1 MIKSESVEADFA
13 LFVGAISIASQPIGT
28 VCPLDYNLSMA
39 VLVQT
44 FSPQAELQQIVRRI
58 VEAYAP
64 DKIIL
69 YGSHAYGTPGPDS
82 DFDLLIIKDSKSRPI
97 DRRVEV
103 GLALLPVLKQTPVE
117 PLVLTPAELAYR
129 LRVRDQ
135 FYQEIVTKGKVLYER

>member
-1 MIKSESVEADFA
+1 
-13 LFVGAISIASQPIGT
+13 
-28 VCPLDYNLSMA
+28 MA
-39 VLVQT
+39 VLAQT
-44 FSPQAELQQIVRRI
+44 FSPQAELQQIVHRI
-58 VEAYAP
+58 VEAYSP

-69 YGSHAYGTPGPDS
+69 YGSYAYGTPGPDS

-129 LRVRDQ
+129 LQIGDQ
-135 FYQEIVTKGKVLYER
+135 FYQEILTKGKVLYER

>member
-1 MIKSESVEADFA
+1 VR
-13 LFVGAISIASQPIGT
+13 AIIGT
-28 VCPLDYNLSMA
+28 ACPLDYNLSMVTSIHA
-39 VLVQT
+39 L
-44 FSPQAELQQIVRRI
+44 SPEAELQQIVRRI

-69 YGSHAYGTPGPDS
+69 YGSYAYGTPGPDS

-103 GLALLPVLKQTPVE
+103 GLALLPVLKETPVE

-129 LRVRDQ
+129 LQIGDQ
-135 FYQEIVTKGKVLYER
+135 FYQEILAKGKVLYER